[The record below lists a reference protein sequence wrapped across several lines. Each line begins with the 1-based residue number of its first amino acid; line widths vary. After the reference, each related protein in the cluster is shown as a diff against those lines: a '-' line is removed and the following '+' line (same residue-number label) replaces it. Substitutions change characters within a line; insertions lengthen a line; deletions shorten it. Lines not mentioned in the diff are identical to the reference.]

1 MTLILY
7 FYNSY
12 YNPNAY
18 SGYDQ
23 QNANQMTS
31 PPPMNFMTP
40 APVDQYPANHA
51 TPGNFQQHQNNYGNV
66 GHVHAPPTAAA
77 AAPAPVKKAPEPPVE
92 KGPIPSEHQVLQQ
105 VFDALRTKCLSA
117 ANHPVS
123 RILHFL

>member
-1 MTLILY
+1 
-7 FYNSY
+7 
-12 YNPNAY
+12 
-18 SGYDQ
+18 
-23 QNANQMTS
+23 
-31 PPPMNFMTP
+31 MNFMTP

-66 GHVHAPPTAAA
+66 GNAPPPAA
-77 AAPAPVKKAPEPPVE
+77 AAPAPVKKAPEPPVQ

-123 RILHFL
+123 LI